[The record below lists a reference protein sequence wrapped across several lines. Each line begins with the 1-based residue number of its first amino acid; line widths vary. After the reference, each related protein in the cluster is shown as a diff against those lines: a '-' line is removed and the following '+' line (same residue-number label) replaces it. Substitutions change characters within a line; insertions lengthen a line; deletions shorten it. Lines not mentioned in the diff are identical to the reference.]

1 MSTLNVELPPE
12 VSTEEARLLLM
23 SKLYETGRLSLGQ
36 AAALAG
42 YSKRAFIE
50 LLGKAQVP
58 VFDYPA
64 SELEDELTP

>member
-1 MSTLNVELPPE
+1 
-12 VSTEEARLLLM
+12 M
-23 SKLYETGRLSLGQ
+23 SKLYETGRLSLCQ

-58 VFDYPA
+58 VFDYP
-64 SELEDELTP
+64 STELEDELTP

>member
-12 VSTEEARLLLM
+12 VSAEEARFLLM
-23 SKLYETGRLSLGQ
+23 SKLYETGRLSVGQ

-50 LLGKAQVP
+50 LLGKARVP
-58 VFDYPA
+58 VFDYSA
-64 SELEDELTP
+64 NELEDELEP